1 MLHSKKALL
10 CLLAKH
16 IFQNSTY
23 EYSAVNHEYNTRL
36 MPTITIDG
44 KSLEFDQGKSILDVA
59 SDNGINIPHY
69 CYHPSLSIV
78 ASCRIC
84 LAEVWGPN
92 PRNDNKLEPMPKL
105 LPTCQTQAGD
115 GQVVYLSSP
124 KAIANQKSVMEMFLN
139 HHPIDC
145 PECDQAGECT
155 LQDYAYEYGRGV
167 RRCDTEKITQSKKD
181 IGNHVMLYGD
191 RCIMCT
197 RCVRFADEITGT
209 SELYIDGRDASEC
222 IDVFPGIGINNELS
236 GNVIDICPVGAML
249 DKDFMFTQRVWFL
262 SKAPSMDP
270 LTSSGDNI
278 SIEHNNNQIYRV
290 KPRTNLEVNQYW
302 ITDEVRYGWKFVHD
316 ESRVVEMNEDAE
328 LIAADILRQANK
340 IALLVS
346 PMLSCEDAWL
356 LGQLVRSID
365 SDAIIGIGPVSVDGE
380 DKTFK
385 SGFTI
390 RSEKAPNA
398 KGVRRAL
405 GDAIEYDEW
414 KKQMSAADTVVVTG
428 NYPEIWDTPEIS
440 DNQTLILIDT
450 LENKLTTRAD
460 VLLPAATWAEKSGT
474 FENYDNKLQ
483 LFERAIF
490 PIGDAQAEG
499 QIAMNLQALVDDM
512 EATIFNP
519 ATVRRRMADAGVAG
533 MLEVELPQNTNRVDT
548 DMPLSEV

>member
-1 MLHSKKALL
+1 
-10 CLLAKH
+10 
-16 IFQNSTY
+16 
-23 EYSAVNHEYNTRL
+23 
-36 MPTITIDG
+36 MPTITLNG
-44 KSLEFDQGKSILDVA
+44 KVLEFEQGQLILDVA
-59 SDNGINIPHY
+59 HDNGMKIPHY

-78 ASCRIC
+78 ANCRIC
-84 LAEVWGPN
+84 LAEVWAPN
-92 PRNDNKLEPMPKL
+92 PRNDNKLEPIPKL
-105 LPTCQTQAGD
+105 LATCQTLASE
-115 GQVVYLSSP
+115 GQVVYTTSP
-124 KAIANQKSVMEMFLN
+124 KATANQKAVMEMLLN

-145 PECDQAGECT
+145 PTCDQAGECD

-181 IGNHVMLYGD
+181 IGDHIMLYGD

-197 RCVRFADEITGT
+197 RCVRFTDEISGT
-209 SELYIDGRDASEC
+209 SELMIDGRGVKEC

-249 DKDFMFTQRVWFL
+249 DKDFMFQQSVWL
-262 SKAPSMDP
+262 LNTTPSIDP

-278 SIEHNNNQIYRV
+278 VIEYNNNKVYRV
-290 KPRTNLEVNQYW
+290 KPRTNLDVNEYW

-316 ESRVVEMNEDAE
+316 ETRIIEMNEDAE
-328 LIAADILRQANK
+328 MIAADKLQQATK

-365 SDAIIGIGPVSVDGE
+365 SEPIIGIGPVPIVGE

-398 KGVRRAL
+398 RGITRAL
-405 GDAIEYDEW
+405 PDALAYDEW
-414 KKQMSAADTVVVTG
+414 KKQITNTDTVVVTG
-428 NYPEIWDTPEIS
+428 NYPARWQTPEIAE
-440 DNQTLILIDT
+440 NQTLILIDT
-450 LENKLTTRAD
+450 LENDLTDRSD
-460 VLLPAATWAEKSGT
+460 IFLPGATWAEKSGT

-483 LFERAIF
+483 VFERAIH
-490 PIGDAQAEG
+490 PLGNAQAEG

-512 EATIFNP
+512 EATVFNA
-519 ATVRRRMADAGVAG
+519 ATVRRRMADAGIAG
-533 MLEVELPQNTNRVDT
+533 MLEVELPKNTNRVVT
-548 DMPLSEV
+548 DMPMSEV

>member
-1 MLHSKKALL
+1 
-10 CLLAKH
+10 
-16 IFQNSTY
+16 
-23 EYSAVNHEYNTRL
+23 

-44 KSLEFDQGKSILDVA
+44 KPLEFEQGKSILDVA
-59 SDNGINIPHY
+59 HANGMEIPHY
-69 CYHPSLSIV
+69 CYHPSLSVV

-84 LAEVWGPN
+84 LAEVWAPN

-105 LPTCQTQAGD
+105 LPTCQTPAGD
-115 GQVVYLSSP
+115 GQVVYTSSP
-124 KAIANQKSVMEMFLN
+124 KATANQKAVMEMLLN

-145 PECDQAGECT
+145 PTCDQAGECD

-181 IGNHVMLYGD
+181 IGDNIMLYGD

-197 RCVRFADEITGT
+197 RCVRFADEISGT
-209 SELYIDGRDASEC
+209 SELYIDGRGAKEC

-249 DKDFMFTQRVWFL
+249 DKDFMFQQRVWFL
-262 SKAPSMDP
+262 KTAPSIDP

-278 SIEHNNNQIYRV
+278 NVEHNNNQVYRV
-290 KPRTNLEVNQYW
+290 KPRTNLKVNQYW

-316 ESRVVEMNEDAE
+316 ESRVTGMDEDAE
-328 LIAADILRQANK
+328 IITAGKLQESKTL
-340 IALLVS
+340 ALLVS

-365 SDAIIGIGPVSVDGE
+365 SNATVGVGPIPIVGE

-398 KGVRRAL
+398 RGVRRAL
-405 GDAIEYDEW
+405 GDALSYDEW
-414 KKQMSAADTVVVTG
+414 KKQVAGADTVVITG
-428 NYPEIWDTPEIS
+428 NYPDAWDTPEITE
-440 DNQTLILIDT
+440 NQTLILIDT
-450 LENKLTTRAD
+450 LSNALTERAN
-460 VLLPAATWAEKSGT
+460 VFIPAATWAEKAGT
-474 FENYDNKLQ
+474 FENHENTLQ
-483 LFERAIF
+483 LFERAIY
-490 PIGDAQAEG
+490 PLGDAQAEG

-512 EATIFNP
+512 EATVFNA
-519 ATVRRRMADAGVAG
+519 ATVRRRMADAGIAG
-533 MLEVELPQNTNRVDT
+533 MLDVELPQNTNRVDT

>member
-1 MLHSKKALL
+1 
-10 CLLAKH
+10 
-16 IFQNSTY
+16 
-23 EYSAVNHEYNTRL
+23 

-44 KSLEFDQGKSILDVA
+44 KPLEFEQGQSILDVA
-59 SDNGINIPHY
+59 HNNEMEIPHY
-69 CYHPSLSIV
+69 CYHPSLSVV

-84 LAEVWGPN
+84 LAEVWAPN

-105 LPTCQTQAGD
+105 LPTCQTPAGD
-115 GQVVYLSSP
+115 GQVVYTSSP
-124 KAIANQKSVMEMFLN
+124 KATANQKAVMEMLLN

-145 PECDQAGECT
+145 PTCDQAGECD
-155 LQDYAYEYGRGV
+155 LQDYAYEYGRGE

-181 IGNHVMLYGD
+181 ISDNIMLYGD

-209 SELYIDGRDASEC
+209 SELYIDGRGAKEC
-222 IDVFPGIGINNELS
+222 IDVFPGEGINNELS

-249 DKDFMFTQRVWFL
+249 DKDFMFQQRVWFL
-262 SKAPSMDP
+262 KTVPSIDP

-278 SIEHNNNQIYRV
+278 VIEHNNNQVYRV
-290 KPRTNLEVNQYW
+290 KPRTNLAVNQYW

-316 ESRVVEMNEDAE
+316 EARVTEMDDDAEIVAAAKLHESSRV
-328 LIAADILRQANK
+328 
-340 IALLVS
+340 ALLVS

-365 SDAIIGIGPVSVDGE
+365 SEAIIGVGPVPSAGE

-398 KGVRRAL
+398 RGVRRAL
-405 GDAIEYDEW
+405 GDVLAYDEW
-414 KKQMSAADTVVVTG
+414 KKRMADADTVVVTG
-428 NYPEIWDTPEIS
+428 NYPESWDTPGIS
-440 DNQTLILIDT
+440 ESQVLILIDT
-450 LENKLTTRAD
+450 IANELTQRAD
-460 VLLPAATWAEKSGT
+460 VFIPGATWAEKAGT

-483 LFERAIF
+483 LFERAIY
-490 PIGDAQAEG
+490 PLGDAQAEG
-499 QIAMNLQALVDDM
+499 QIAMNLQSLVDDM
-512 EATIFNP
+512 EATVFNA